1 MSDSISV
8 QRVFKTGEQLLR
20 PPRGYNESTRTP
32 TVGMRMSRSANFKGR
47 ICTLRPT
54 VLRSNLGMRDTGARS
69 IVTLAVPNENL
80 LSKQGVYIVQP

>member
-20 PPRGYNESTRTP
+20 PRGYNESTRTP

-47 ICTLRPT
+47 IRTLRPT
-54 VLRSNLGMRDTGARS
+54 VLRSNLGTRDTGARS
-69 IVTLAVPNENL
+69 VVTLAVPNENL
-80 LSKQGVYIVQP
+80 LSKQGIYIVQP